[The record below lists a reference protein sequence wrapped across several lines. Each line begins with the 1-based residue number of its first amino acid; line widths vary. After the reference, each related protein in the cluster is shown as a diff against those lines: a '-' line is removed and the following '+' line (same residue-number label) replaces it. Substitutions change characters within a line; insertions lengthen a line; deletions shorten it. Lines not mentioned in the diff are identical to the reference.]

1 MPEQLFLSLSVV
13 IGIVLIALGVMKIL
27 KQPMIIGYILAGIL
41 ITIFF
46 PKILNGGSEF
56 QSFANIGIS
65 FLLFIVGMELN
76 PSIIKDLGKTSL
88 IAGCFQV
95 IVTTLIGFGISLL
108 LGFDSI
114 TSIYI
119 GAGLAFSSTIVVLKL
134 LGDKDEI
141 ENTFGRLS
149 IGILI
154 VQDLI
159 VLLLFLIL
167 ALSKNFGHGNN
178 IIIIG
183 SFFIKALVLG
193 TILFVASKYLI
204 PKITAKIAE
213 SQEYLFL
220 FSIGRCMILGSLFY
234 YLGFSME
241 IGALIAGVTLASST
255 YRFEM
260 TSRIK
265 PLRDFFVVMFFVI
278 LGSQIKFASIIHFWP
293 QIIILSLI
301 VLILKPLITMII
313 LGILGHTKK
322 NNFLAGISLGQIS
335 EFSFIFISIGLS
347 TGILKNNNL
356 ISIITMVG
364 LITIAIS
371 CYFILYGEKI
381 YNFIKPILKFI
392 PGNWNNVYKKE
403 QELNY
408 EIILFGFGKFGSN
421 LFNTISKKY
430 SVFTIDEHPK
440 VISHLKNH
448 NMPCMYGDVGDM
460 DFLEGLNFKKS
471 KMVISTVKKFDEN
484 MILLKAMKE
493 MNPHLIVILLSNHV
507 HEAIKLYEQG
517 ADYVIVPHYIGAFHT
532 SLMLEEYG
540 LDIHKFMQNKK
551 TQMYALKDTQKERII
566 EALQV

>member
-13 IGIVLIALGVMKIL
+13 IGIVLIALWVMKIL

-46 PKILNGGSEF
+46 PKILNWWSEF

-65 FLLFIVGMELN
+65 FLLFIVWMELN
-76 PSIIKDLGKTSL
+76 PSIIKDLWKTSL
-88 IAGCFQV
+88 IAWFFQV
-95 IVTTLIGFGISLL
+95 TVTTLIWFWISLL
-108 LGFDSI
+108 LWFDSI

-119 GAGLAFSSTIVVLKL
+119 WAWLAFSSTIVVLKL
-134 LGDKDEI
+134 LWDKDEI

-149 IGILI
+149 IWILI

-167 ALSKNFGHGNN
+167 ALSKNFWHWNN
-178 IIIIG
+178 IIIIW
-183 SFFIKALVLG
+183 SFFIKALALWAVLF
-193 TILFVASKYLI
+193 IASKYLI

-220 FSIGRCMILGSLFY
+220 FSIWRCMILWSLFY
-234 YLGFSME
+234 YLWFSME
-241 IGALIAGVTLASST
+241 IGALIAWVTLASST

-278 LGSQIKFASIIHFWP
+278 LWSQIKFASIIHFWP

-313 LGILGHTKK
+313 LWILGHTKK
-322 NNFLAGISLGQIS
+322 NNFLAWISLGQIS
-335 EFSFIFISIGLS
+335 EFSFIFIWIWLS
-347 TGILKNNNL
+347 TWILKNNNL
-356 ISIITMVG
+356 ISIITMVW

-371 CYFILYGEKI
+371 CYFILYWEKI

-408 EIILFGFGKFGSN
+408 EIILFWFWKFGSN

-448 NMPCMYGDVGDM
+448 NMPCMYWDVWDM
-460 DFLEGLNFKKS
+460 DFLEWLNFKKS

-507 HEAIKLYEQG
+507 HEAIKLYEQW
-517 ADYVIVPHYIGAFHT
+517 ADYVIVPHYIWAFHT

-566 EALQV
+566 EALQI